1 ADRRFV
7 HARAIREDEAVDLE
21 LEESATAAIRLY
33 ESYLLEA
40 GASDLDAPPPHKAIM
55 TAFWESHN
63 AQVLRRVGLA
73 EDVVYC
79 SQLDISNVVPQ
90 LQIEGDRMVLSRE

>member
-1 ADRRFV
+1 LRRLSS
-7 HARAIREDEAVDLE
+7 HQTGPPTID
-21 LEESATAAIRLY
+21 STTAAIRLY

-40 GASDLDAPPPHKAIM
+40 GAQDLNARPPHEAIM
-55 TAFWESHN
+55 AAFWEAHN